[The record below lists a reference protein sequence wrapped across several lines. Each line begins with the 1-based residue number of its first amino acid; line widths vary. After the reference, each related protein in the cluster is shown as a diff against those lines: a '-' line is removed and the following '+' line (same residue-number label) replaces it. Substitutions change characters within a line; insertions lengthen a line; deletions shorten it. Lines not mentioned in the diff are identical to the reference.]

1 MSLRTPNERIIF
13 GLKLKHLRQKKK
25 LSFEKFS
32 EATGIS
38 VSYLNEMEKGKK
50 YPKEDKLDSI
60 AKVLEISTKELTS
73 LDLGKNLSPISDLLN
88 SNFLNELPLNLF
100 DIDLAKVVEIIAN
113 APAKVGA
120 FISTLVEISRN
131 YALAEENF
139 YFGALRSYLELHNNY
154 FEGIEKS
161 VSDFVEKQHLPKG
174 GMLKASQLAKLLEKK
189 YGYKIVENGLKAYPE
204 LSEIRSLF
212 IPKSKRLLL
221 NGQLSEMQ
229 KAFQFG
235 KELGFKYLDLKERA
249 NTASLLR
256 VNSFEEVLSH
266 FKAGYFSAAL
276 LINRESFIEDMD
288 RFFGREHWDGEFI
301 LNLLR
306 KYQVSQETLIQR
318 MTNILP
324 QFFGLEN
331 LFMLRFIHTPSTGY
345 FKMDKELHLNR
356 KHRPH
361 GNALSE
367 HYCGRWQSISLLN
380 SLADMQRS
388 GRYTGALV
396 GVQRSQYLGTNDEY
410 LCFTLARPA
419 YPSPEKNISIT
430 IGILIDKT
438 LKERVKFLN
447 DPTISIKEVNTT
459 CERCPVENCKERT
472 APPTI
477 VEAKNQRKRV
487 QEVLK
492 TIELSSQ

>member
-120 FISTLVEISRN
+120 FISTLV
-131 YALAEENF
+131 
-139 YFGALRSYLELHNNY
+139 
-154 FEGIEKS
+154 EKS